1 MSSNDGILL
10 SRLPSPPSSIT
21 VGNGQTIPILSRGT
35 SPLQIADRPFYL
47 DNVLVA
53 PQLTRNLLSVRQ
65 LTRDNNCSIEFD
77 ASGFSVKDLKTKTVL
92 LRCNSNGD
100 LYTIPH
106 HMPPRC
112 HVADVPLELW
122 HSRLGHPAPAAIA
135 TLNKLSAIQCNKAA
149 RRICHA
155 CQLGKHVRLPFASS
169 VSSTSA
175 PFELF
180 HCDVWTSPVASI
192 SGFKYYLVLVDD
204 YTHYCW
210 TFLLRHKSEVH
221 DHIV

>member
-21 VGNGQTIPILSRGT
+21 VGNGQSIPVLSRGT
-35 SPLQIADRPFYL
+35 SIIQIADRPFHL

-53 PQLTRNLLSVRQ
+53 PKLTRNLLSVRQ

-77 ASGFSVKDLKTKTVL
+77 ASGFSVKDLQTKTVL

-100 LYTIPH
+100 LYTISH

-112 HVADVPLELW
+112 HVAVVSPELW
-122 HSRLGHPAPAAIA
+122 HSRLGHPAPAVVN

-155 CQLGKHVRLPFASS
+155 CQLGKHARLPFARS

-175 PFELF
+175 PFELV
-180 HCDVWTSPVASI
+180 HCDVWTSS
-192 SGFKYYLVLVDD
+192 FEYFWL
-204 YTHYCW
+204 
-210 TFLLRHKSEVH
+210 
-221 DHIV
+221 

>member
-10 SRLPSPPSSIT
+10 SRLPTPPSSIT
-21 VGNGQTIPILSRGT
+21 VDNRQSIPVLSRGT
-35 SPLQIADRPFYL
+35 YLLQIADRPFHL
-47 DNVLVA
+47 DHVLVA
-53 PQLTRNLLSVRQ
+53 SQLTRNLLSVRQ

-112 HVADVPLELW
+112 HVAVVSPELW
-122 HSRLGHPAPAAIA
+122 HSRLGHPAPAVVA

-149 RRICHA
+149 RHICHA
-155 CQLGKHVRLPFASS
+155 C
-169 VSSTSA
+169 
-175 PFELF
+175 
-180 HCDVWTSPVASI
+180 
-192 SGFKYYLVLVDD
+192 
-204 YTHYCW
+204 
-210 TFLLRHKSEVH
+210 
-221 DHIV
+221 